1 MKREVNIINWA
12 YSKTEIK
19 GQANLSK
26 LAALHI

>member
-1 MKREVNIINWA
+1 MKREVNMINLA

-19 GQANLSK
+19 GQENSSK